1 MYPTL
6 KLKAG
11 KEANVIFR
19 HPWIFSGALA
29 EIPDDIAH
37 GSLVHVVD
45 SGEVI
50 IATGTYSAKSMIA
63 VRVFEFGR
71 AVIDKDWFRA
81 RFTEADALRTI
92 LGYGSSGLTSGYRL
106 VFGESDRIPG
116 LIVDR
121 YENVLVIQLATA
133 GLEQLR
139 EMIIEVLVD
148 LFRPRSIVERSDI
161 SVRREEG
168 LEEITALRYGSDPGR
183 VEFRENGLRFVADVN
198 FGQKTGF
205 YLDQKELRKEI
216 REHARGRAILNLFS
230 YTGAASAAA
239 LAGGAKSVLNID
251 SSEPSL
257 ELCNVHAEMNGIPPG
272 LSATESGDV
281 FGWLSTRYNP
291 EYDMVLMDPPALIK
305 SQVDIDVGRKAY
317 HFLNRAAMR
326 LIKDCGLLVTSSCSA
341 FFREEDF
348 TYSLRRA
355 SVQAGVRLDL
365 LKMVRQSPDHPISL
379 YFPESYYLKSF
390 ICRVRR

>member
-1 MYPTL
+1 MYPIL
-6 KLKAG
+6 RLKAG

-29 EIPDDIAH
+29 NIPDDLAH

-45 SGEVI
+45 SGEQI

-63 VRVFEFGR
+63 VRVFDFGK
-71 AVIDKDWFRA
+71 ADIDKDWFRA
-81 RFTEADALRTI
+81 RFTEADALRAI

-106 VFGESDRIPG
+106 VFGESDRVPG

-121 YENVLVIQLATA
+121 YDDVLVIQLATA
-133 GLEQLR
+133 GLEQMRDL
-139 EMIIEVLVD
+139 IIEVLVD
-148 LFRPRSIVERSDI
+148 LFHPRSIVERSDI
-161 SVRREEG
+161 AVRKEDN
-168 LEEITALRYGSDPGR
+168 LEETSALRYGSDPGR
-183 VEFRENGLRFVADVN
+183 VEFRENGLRFTADVN

-216 REHARGRAILNLFS
+216 RAQAHGRAVLNLFS
-230 YTGAASAAA
+230 YTGAASVAA

-251 SSEPSL
+251 SSESSL
-257 ELCNVHAEMNGIPPG
+257 ELCRVHAEMNGIAPG
-272 LSATESGDV
+272 LSASESGDV

-291 EYDMVLMDPPALIK
+291 DYDMVLMDPPALIK
-305 SQVDIDVGRKAY
+305 SQVDISVGRKAY

-326 LIKDCGLLVTSSCSA
+326 LIKDYGLLVTSSCSA

-348 TYSLRRA
+348 TFTLRRA
-355 SVQAGVRLDL
+355 SVQAGVRLEL
-365 LKMVRQSPDHPISL
+365 LQIVRQSPDHPISL